1 MRSGSEAWGDTPVAT
16 VVAADTMSD
25 QDFARHMNA
34 RHGKSI
40 GGLTEI
46 TDRMPLVKIW
56 RKWHVML
63 HERDQLDQTHVHTP

>member
-1 MRSGSEAWGDTPVAT
+1 MRTGSEAWGDTPVAT

-34 RHGKSI
+34 RHVEDI

-46 TDRMPLVKIW
+46 ADKMPLVKTW
-56 RKWHVML
+56 RKWHKML
-63 HERDQLDQTHVHTP
+63 HERGQVDKPHIHTA